1 MGVLQRFERSLGGL
15 VEGAFARIFG
25 GHVQPVEVAAALTR
39 EAEDKKAIVGAGRVL
54 VPNTYVVELGDADTD
69 RLTEYDEPLRVELA
83 AMLREA
89 AVEQGWSF
97 VGPVEVR
104 LERAAGLGTGVFRV
118 RSSVVA
124 AAPDAQ
130 SPGGQPLGGQSPG
143 GQSPGGQPLGGQSP
157 GGQPLGGQS
166 ETAGT
171 SAGEAATPA
180 APPARPSGRHV
191 PLVVTPRP
199 TPSPVAVASGVAW
212 VAGPHLVVL
221 GHGPAAAEL
230 DRTVRLTG
238 PVAVIGRGAEADVQ
252 LTDTGVSRRHAEVR
266 LTTPPTLVDLG
277 STNGTR
283 LNSQPVARGDLRDGD
298 RIGVGTSELVF
309 RTGEP
314 A

>member
-1 MGVLQRFERSLGGL
+1 MGVLQRFERTLGGL
-15 VEGAFARIFG
+15 VEGTFARIFG

-39 EAEDKKAIVGAGRVL
+39 EAQDKKAIVGAGRVL
-54 VPNTYVVELGDADTD
+54 VPNAYVVELGDADTD

-83 AMLREA
+83 AMLKEA
-89 AVEQGWSF
+89 AAEQGWSF

-104 LERAAGLGTGVFRV
+104 LERTAGLGTGVFRV

-124 AAPDAQ
+124 AAP
-130 SPGGQPLGGQSPG
+130 GGQSPS
-143 GQSPGGQPLGGQSP
+143 GQSPSGQSP
-157 GGQPLGGQS
+157 SGQP
-166 ETAGT
+166 ETAGA
-171 SAGEAATPA
+171 SADEAAA
-180 APPARPSGRHV
+180 PARPSGRHV
-191 PLVVTPRP
+191 PLVLTPHP
-199 TPSPVAVASGVAW
+199 TPSPVAAASG

-238 PVAVIGRGAEADVQ
+238 PVAVIGRGADADVQ

-266 LTTPPTLVDLG
+266 LTTPPSLVDLG

-309 RTGEP
+309 RTGDP